1 MVVRDKNG
9 QANNLYR
16 QQGGYKTLAVA
27 TFWMAIKFIAPRQ
40 ALPSAS
46 FMSYITGMAT
56 KPIFL

>member
-1 MVVRDKNG
+1 MVARRQNG

-16 QQGGYKTLAVA
+16 QQGGCKTLAVA

-46 FMSYITGMAT
+46 FMNYVTGMAT
-56 KPIFL
+56 NPVS